1 MEFFRNLR
9 IVPRWLIV
17 LIDTLIVFHATFFAY
32 FVRFNFNFEQ
42 IDRFQILPSVAVF
55 TGFVLFSM
63 LLTRSY
69 VGIVRHTSTGDLV
82 NMMKMLG
89 LAQVF
94 LYVFRQANVLY
105 GFVESTQFVP
115 ISVSL
120 IAALLSFPLLIS
132 YRLIVKEFYYYM
144 SNAKNKDIV
153 KKVAIYG
160 AGEAGILTYKA
171 LKSSA
176 NAQWNPVA
184 FIDDD
189 PGKAG
194 KLLEGKK
201 IFLGTEGLRRAVE
214 KLGVQE
220 VVIAINSLTASNKR
234 KIIDTC
240 LELGLPS
247 KIIPPAKDWFEI
259 GLNTQDIRD
268 VRIED
273 LLSRD
278 EINLEKENVVD
289 SIEGKVILI
298 TGAAGSIGSEL
309 CRQLIH
315 CKPKK
320 LLMLDQ
326 AESALYELD
335 QELMTTNTEIKRIA
349 LVADIRN
356 RNRMMEIFISF
367 RPDIVFHAAAY
378 KHVPLMET
386 FPEEAVRV
394 NVLGTKILADLS
406 SYFGIEKFVMVST
419 DKAVNPTNVM
429 GATKRAAEIYVQ
441 SLDFHHQFQ
450 GDFGHTK
457 FITTRFGNVL
467 GSNGSVIPLFQKQI
481 KKGGPLTITHP
492 DITRYFMT
500 IPEACQL
507 VLEAGA
513 MGNGGEIFVFDMGEP
528 VKILDLAKKMIFLS
542 GKKLG
547 VDIEISYMGLRPG
560 EKLYEELLNNFEIVK
575 ETYHPKIRI
584 AQVSP
589 MDFGYVEEMFNH
601 FKGLLEKGKEDDLV
615 SHLKELVPEY
625 ISQESRFIKLDK
637 EDKLVN

>member
-1 MEFFRNLR
+1 MNFVKNN
-9 IVPRWLIV
+9 IIIPRWLIILV
-17 LIDTLIVFHATFFAY
+17 DSFIVFNATFFS
-32 FVRFNFNFEQ
+32 FLVRYNFRYDEIDNF
-42 IDRFQILPSVAVF
+42 RILPSISIF
-55 TGFVLFSM
+55 SLLILISM
-63 LLTRSY
+63 LISRSF
-69 VGIVRHTSTGDLV
+69 VGIIRHTGISDII
-82 NMMKMLG
+82 NIIKMLS
-89 LAQVF
+89 LAHILLLIVKQ
-94 LYVFRQANVLY
+94 
-105 GFVESTQFVP
+105 
-115 ISVSL
+115 VSL
-120 IAALLSFPLLIS
+120 FFGYENSEYFIPFSVGFIAVLLSFPLLTG
-132 YRLIVKEFYYYM
+132 YRLLVKNIYYYM

-160 AGEAGILTYKA
+160 AGEAGILTYMT
-171 LKSSA
+171 LQSSL

-189 PGKAG
+189 IGKEG
-194 KLLEGKK
+194 KLLENKK

-220 VVIAINSLTASNKR
+220 VVIAINSLTAPTKR

-240 LELGLPS
+240 FELDIPC
-247 KIIPPAKDWFEI
+247 KIIPPANEWLEL
-259 GLNTQDIRD
+259 GLRANDIRD
-268 VRIED
+268 VQVED
-273 LLSRD
+273 LLQRD
-278 EINLEKENVVD
+278 EIKLEAENVLG
-289 SIEGKVILI
+289 SIKGKVVLV

-309 CRQLIH
+309 CRQLIQLS
-315 CKPKK
+315 PKK

-326 AESALYELD
+326 AESALFELD
-335 QELMTTNTEIKRIA
+335 QELMTSNTEVRRTA
-349 LVADIRN
+349 LLADIRD
-356 RNRMMEIFISF
+356 RNRMTEIFNTC
-367 RPDIVFHAAAY
+367 RPDLVFHSAAY
-378 KHVPLMET
+378 KHVPMMET
-386 FPEEAVRV
+386 FPKEAVRV

-406 SYFGIEKFVMVST
+406 SYFGVERFVMVST

-441 SLDFHHQFQ
+441 SLDFHHEFQ

-481 KKGGPLTITHP
+481 KNGGPVTITHP

-528 VKILDLAKKMIFLS
+528 VKILDLAKKMIYLS

-589 MDFGYVEEMFNH
+589 MDFGYVEEMFH
-601 FKGLLEKGKEDDLV
+601 RFRGLLENGKEDDLV
-615 SHLKELVPEY
+615 SHLKELVPAY

-637 EDKLVN
+637 GDKLVN